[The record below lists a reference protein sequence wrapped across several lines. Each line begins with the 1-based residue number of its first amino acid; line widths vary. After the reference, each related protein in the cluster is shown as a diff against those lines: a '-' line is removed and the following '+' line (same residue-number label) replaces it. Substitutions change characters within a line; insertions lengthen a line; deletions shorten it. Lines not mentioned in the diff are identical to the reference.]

1 MKTRSLTTV
10 LLIAGIVAAIFV
22 EILAWMAR

>member
-1 MKTRSLTTV
+1 MKTRTLTTV

-22 EILAWMAR
+22 EILASLVR